1 MFHQYFSSDFFFEI
15 PAVLEVITSFRWVK
29 SLVLKPGGPPSP
41 KYQGRTLM
49 FYLIF
54 VFSSLIYRFVDFS

>member
-15 PAVLEVITSFRWVK
+15 PAVLEVITSFLWVK
-29 SLVLKPGGPPSP
+29 SLVLKPGGPSSP